1 MTKIKPE
8 VLIKLSEFKGLTTY
22 HYKIILYLL
31 GSKEVTQSKMAEI
44 LGVKKQNIN
53 KTFKDLSS
61 SDIIRVNRVEGSN
74 IFWSLN
80 PNPSF
85 EIKGQLKIDV

>member
-1 MTKIKPE
+1 M
-8 VLIKLSEFKGLTTY
+8 
-22 HYKIILYLL
+22 
-31 GSKEVTQSKMAEI
+31 EI
-44 LGVKKQNIN
+44 NN
-53 KTFKDLSS
+53 KVFRDLSS